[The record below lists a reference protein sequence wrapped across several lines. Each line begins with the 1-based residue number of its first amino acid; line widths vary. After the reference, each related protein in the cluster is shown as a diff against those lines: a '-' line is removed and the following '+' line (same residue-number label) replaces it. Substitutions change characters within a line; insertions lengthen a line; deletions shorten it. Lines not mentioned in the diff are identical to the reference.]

1 MKDGLGSIIDASKR
15 PNQRSSKT
23 ANMRSLQRNNALSP
37 KSKLHLDQSINEVDL
52 KAKTD
57 SKENSAIVRLEIGS
71 EEANDIDANQ
81 GSQGKQIEER

>member
-1 MKDGLGSIIDASKR
+1 M
-15 PNQRSSKT
+15 
-23 ANMRSLQRNNALSP
+23 
-37 KSKLHLDQSINEVDL
+37 
-52 KAKTD
+52 KAKID